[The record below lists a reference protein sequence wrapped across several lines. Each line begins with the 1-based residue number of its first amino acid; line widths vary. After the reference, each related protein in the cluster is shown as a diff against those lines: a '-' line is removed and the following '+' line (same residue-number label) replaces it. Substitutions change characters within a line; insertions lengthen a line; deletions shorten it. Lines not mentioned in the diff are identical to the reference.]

1 MPTSSHNLPNVAN
14 STDGNVDVDVD
25 ADVNVDTDADT
36 NVRRRLRK
44 TALMKTHSFM
54 LKKIFLEPKKFK
66 VLIFVLQAE
75 NSFSR
80 SKREQ
85 ARK

>member
-14 STDGNVDVDVD
+14 STDGNVDVD
-25 ADVNVDTDADT
+25 ADINVDADT

-80 SKREQ
+80 SEREQ

>member
-14 STDGNVDVDVD
+14 STDGNVDVD
-25 ADVNVDTDADT
+25 ADINVDADT

-44 TALMKTHSFM
+44 PALMKTHSFM